1 MKMRTYNFLTLVFVL
16 LFVGCGLDN
25 YDDPKSLLQG
35 KIVFQNRQIGLRG
48 TGGAVQLQLYQEGYD
63 LNDHINVYVNQKGEF
78 QALLFD
84 GTYKLITRDKNGPWV
99 NSRDT
104 TFVDVKGNTPVIIEV
119 VPFFMFKEFDVTVN
133 QGSVNVSAE
142 IEQIVDDAEIE
153 FVSVL
158 LSETSFVDDVSNIY
172 RKDLTSLDSLNFDYM
187 DDISS
192 ILEDTSHSLFAR
204 VGIRAVGSDQSIYSD
219 IVQIK

>member
-1 MKMRTYNFLTLVFVL
+1 MRTYNFLTLIFVL
-16 LFVGCGLDN
+16 LSVGCGLDN
-25 YDDPKSLLQG
+25 FDEPKSLLQG
-35 KIVFQNRQIGLRG
+35 KIVFQNRQVGLRG

-78 QALLFD
+78 QALHFD

-104 TFVDVKGNTPVIIEV
+104 TFVDVMGNTPVIVEV
-119 VPFFMFKEFDVTVN
+119 VPFFMFKEFDVSVS

-142 IEQIVDDAEIE
+142 IERIVDDAEIE

-192 ILEDTSHSLFAR
+192 VLEDTGHSLFAR
-204 VGIRAVGSDQSIYSD
+204 VGIRAVGADQSIYSD